1 MANKRKKP
9 TFGSRDQAEIKKKQ
23 DKGGLSDE
31 TKARRLG
38 AMNVFDKAQEICDRP
53 TLKALCE
60 ARDKDGLESDL
71 QGFFQSYYV
80 QMPDKELVDI
90 DKNDIESHEDENDN
104 IDSDDEG
111 SVDIGDDE
119 NVDLEDLPDDQKSD
133 GGDEDKDDG
142 NLDSDE
148 MEDQLRPKQ
157 NTALGYKSHFK
168 QLIKGFT
175 SNQFDISDKTQFPN
189 FDVSR

>member
-1 MANKRKKP
+1 MASKRKKP

-31 TKARRLG
+31 TKVRRLG

-80 QMPDKELVDI
+80 QMPDKE
-90 DKNDIESHEDENDN
+90 NDDVEDENNDN

-111 SVDIGDDE
+111 SEVIGDDE
-119 NVDLEDLPDDQKSD
+119 NVDLEDLPEQKTDDQKSND
-133 GGDEDKDDG
+133 GDG
-142 NLDSDE
+142 NLDCDE
-148 MEDQLRPKQ
+148 TEDQLRPMR

-175 SNQFDISDKTQFPN
+175 SNEFDISDKTQFPN
-189 FDVSR
+189 FDVSK